1 MINQLSNGGTV
12 PVLSLVMPVYNEGG
26 NLGVI
31 LDRLGDV
38 DFPVPW
44 ELIIVNDGSTDGAVD
59 EIRREWEARN
69 SRVPKTT

>member
-44 ELIIVNDGSTDGAVD
+44 ELIIVDDGSTDGAVD

>member
-31 LDRLGDV
+31 LDWLGDV